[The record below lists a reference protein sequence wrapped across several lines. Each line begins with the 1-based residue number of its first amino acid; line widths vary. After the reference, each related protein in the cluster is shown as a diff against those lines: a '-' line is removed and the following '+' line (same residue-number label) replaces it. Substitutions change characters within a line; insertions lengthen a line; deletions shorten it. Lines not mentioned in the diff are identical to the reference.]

1 MFVFIGKA
9 NNHLFYFINDFVFFH
24 FSVSYCL
31 YRRNRTNLRMAF
43 LRRAIFRPHF
53 FVRKSS
59 SAHLFVSHYFVSHF
73 FVGAK
78 IRSAFLRI
86 RISSSAHFFVKHF
99 FVHAFLRLR
108 KSSSAFLRPRK
119 SSSPQIFVRR
129 SSSANLRPQIFV
141 RKFSSAF
148 FVQAFLRPIKS
159 SSANLRPQ
167 IFVCAYFR
175 PQTFVSAF
183 FVSANIR
190 PQMWFN
196 KTMKKYQTIK

>member
-1 MFVFIGKA
+1 MVAHSKRTAAYVSSLRAFLGLSLV
-9 NNHLFYFINDFVFFH
+9 NSTVLSLQHSSHLVGCWGSCFD
-24 FSVSYCL
+24 SSGRTEL
-31 YRRNRTNLRMAF
+31 WTNLRMAF
-43 LRRAIFRPHF
+43 LRRAILRPHF

-119 SSSPQIFVRR
+119 SSSPQIFVRK

-141 RKFSSAF
+141 RKFSSVF
-148 FVQAFLRPIKS
+148 FDHAFLRPIKS
-159 SSANLRPQ
+159 SSANLRP
-167 IFVCAYFR
+167 
-175 PQTFVSAF
+175 
-183 FVSANIR
+183 
-190 PQMWFN
+190 
-196 KTMKKYQTIK
+196 